1 MIKIVVNYN
10 NNVVSDIIISGHS
23 GYSEVGTDIVCASVS
38 SITITT
44 VNAILKFDN
53 KALTYKE
60 ADGYLEIKL
69 VKHNEYVDTLIS
81 NMLDLFKEL
90 EIKYKKYINFK

>member
-10 NNVVSDIIISGHS
+10 NNEVSDITISGHS
-23 GYSEVGTDIVCASVS
+23 GYSEAGTDIVCASVS
-38 SITITT
+38 SISITT
-44 VNAILKFDN
+44 VNAILKLDS

-60 ADGYLEIKL
+60 SDGYLEIKL

-90 EIKYKKYINFK
+90 EKKYKKYINFK